1 MISFKRKLA
10 INAKNIS
17 GWRTN
22 KKIVVFAIDDYGN
35 VRVASKKARERLI
48 KDGVNMSL
56 NRFDMY
62 DTLSTSED
70 LEALFETLRSVK
82 DNKGKHPI
90 FTAFSLSTNID
101 FEKVL
106 ENLDGFYYEKLPDT
120 LMKLKGYESTWDI
133 WQQGIKEK
141 IFYPQF
147 HGREHLNV
155 KLFEDLLEERD
166 YVLIK
171 NLENRSFAAIHHNY
185 NKTVGFTHAYS
196 FDKFEENQAHKDNL
210 KDGLKVFEEVFGYK
224 ATHFNAPGAREHHVL
239 EKTMKDNGIK
249 YIDTDII
256 KNEHQG
262 SGQYKRRYNP
272 LGKKNELGQVY
283 MYRNVVFE
291 PSMDDYTN
299 WAAKCMYEIESAFRW
314 KKPAI
319 ISSHRVN
326 FCGHIE
332 PNVRKNGLKAL
343 KSLLN
348 QIVKKW
354 PEVEFM
360 TSVELG
366 ELMEKSL

>member
-10 INAKNIS
+10 INVKNIP
-17 GWRTN
+17 GCRTDR
-22 KKIVVFAIDDYGN
+22 KIVVFAIDDYGN
-35 VRVASKKARERLI
+35 VRVASKEARERLI

-70 LEALFETLRSVK
+70 LEALFDVLKSTK
-82 DNKGKHPI
+82 DRQGNHPV
-90 FTAFSLSTNID
+90 FTAFALPANID

-106 ENLDGFYYEKLPDT
+106 RCKDGYYYETLPKT
-120 LMKLKGYESTWDI
+120 LQKLKGYETVWSL

-155 KLFEDLLEERD
+155 KLFEDLFENRD
-166 YVLIK
+166 YVLMK
-171 NLENRSFAAIHHNY
+171 NLENRSYASIQHNR

-196 FDKFEENQAHKDNL
+196 FDKFEENEAHKENL
-210 KDGLKVFEEVFGYK
+210 IDGLKVFEEVFGYK

-239 EKTMKDNGIK
+239 ETTMKEGGIK

-262 SGQYKRRYNP
+262 SGAYKKRYNP
-272 LGKKNELGQVY
+272 LGKRNDLGQMY

-291 PSMDDYTN
+291 PSMPDYN
-299 WAAKCMYEIESAFRW
+299 DWASKCMYEIEAAFRW
-314 KKPAI
+314 NKPAI

-326 FCGHIE
+326 FCGHID
-332 PNVRKNGLKAL
+332 PNNRKKGLASL
-343 KSLLN
+343 KSLLT

-354 PEVEFM
+354 PDVEFM
-360 TSVELG
+360 TTVQLG
-366 ELMEKSL
+366 LLMDNNS